1 MIDFTGREYYVSH
14 VLSPEGNGQENI
26 MRGDAAF
33 TLRLFDRH
41 GIAQRYAV
49 AQRNAGYPNVEYR
62 DQTVSTVS
70 VMYMLLGASG
80 FGAVD
85 WR

>member
-1 MIDFTGREYYVSH
+1 MSR

-33 TLRLFDRH
+33 TLRIFDRH
-41 GIAQRYAV
+41 GIAIRYAV
-49 AQRNAGYPNVEYR
+49 AQRNASYPNVEYR
-62 DQTVSTVS
+62 RSNREHCQLDVRT
-70 VMYMLLGASG
+70 LGASG
-80 FGAVD
+80 FGAVE